1 MLNLS
6 ERYWRDIE
14 GYEGLYQVHREGYV
28 RNARGHIMKP
38 HVINTGYQSITLR
51 RNRES
56 KNFLIHR
63 LVALAWVRNRKP
75 EAYLIVNHRDGNKLN
90 CRWTN
95 LQWCNNSM
103 NILHARRTGLNP
115 YNKPTVG
122 KKFGTTSKYRG
133 VTFLK
138 DKGKCPWRA
147 YVRHNNVY
155 LGTKAFPTEEEAA
168 LHYNW
173 IVTHYKLNR
182 PINVIESK
190 CVTTIERKPRRLNA
204 TELQQLYLAIGAD
217 LEVGLALVTQVSK

>member
-28 RNARGHIMKP
+28 RNASGLVMKTYL
-38 HVINTGYQSITLR
+38 INSGYQALKLR
-51 RNRES
+51 GRNGKS
-56 KNFLIHR
+56 KAFLIHR

-75 EAYLIVNHRDGNKLN
+75 DVYVMVNHRDGNKLN

-95 LQWCNNSM
+95 LQWCTNSM

-138 DKGKCPWRA
+138 DKNKNQWRA
-147 YVRHNNVY
+147 YVRHENVH
-155 LGTKAFPTEEEAA
+155 LETKAFPTEEEAA

-173 IVTHYKLNR
+173 IVKKYKLDR
-182 PINVIESK
+182 PLNDIESK
-190 CVTTIERKPRRLNA
+190 CRTTNPRGCRVQANGTRNGSGLNGGFPA
-204 TELQQLYLAIGAD
+204 WL
-217 LEVGLALVTQVSK
+217 